1 MQVLALPLLIKIL
14 LEKDDDKDKKKEKEK
29 DKDRKSTDSH
39 HSDGRGRDR
48 DKEYSASSSALTNNN
63 SNSSSSSSSSSS
75 GRVLG
80 GITCSTIVQIFDAE
94 MILLIMQD
102 VIGMTCHGINTSSST
117 SSAAQGGGLERT
129 TSQDR
134 EGRDPSEG
142 IERDTD
148 IERDRDKE
156 RDSKEGSSRIE
167 SEERGGDDL
176 ERGRKRDPLGSDKD
190 SLVGQSDAAS
200 NLKIELLKVN
210 NEAKHFNNFYLLS
223 HSTASIILFFILS
236 ILSYTSSGASNLV

>member
-1 MQVLALPLLIKIL
+1 MPLLIKIL

-39 HSDGRGRDR
+39 HSDGRGRD
-48 DKEYSASSSALTNNN
+48 KEHSTSSSALINSN
-63 SNSSSSSSSSSS
+63 SNSSSSSSSS
-75 GRVLG
+75 GRGLG

-102 VIGMTCHGINTSSST
+102 VIGMTCHGINNSSST
-117 SSAAQGGGLERT
+117 SSAAQGGGGGLERT

-148 IERDRDKE
+148 RERDRE
-156 RDSKEGSSRIE
+156 RERERESKEGSSRIE

-210 NEAKHFNNFYLLS
+210 SVANC
-223 HSTASIILFFILS
+223 
-236 ILSYTSSGASNLV
+236 

>member
-1 MQVLALPLLIKIL
+1 M
-14 LEKDDDKDKKKEKEK
+14 
-29 DKDRKSTDSH
+29 
-39 HSDGRGRDR
+39 
-48 DKEYSASSSALTNNN
+48 
-63 SNSSSSSSSSSS
+63 
-75 GRVLG
+75 
-80 GITCSTIVQIFDAE
+80 TCSTIVQIFDAE

-117 SSAAQGGGLERT
+117 SSAIQGGGLERT

-134 EGRDPSEG
+134 EIRDPPEG
-142 IERDTD
+142 VERDTD
-148 IERDRDKE
+148 RDRDRDRDRDK
-156 RDSKEGSSRIE
+156 DSKEGSSRIE

-210 NEAKHFNNFYLLS
+210 DVTIIYNCHHLS
-223 HSTASIILFFILS
+223 CYRYISI
-236 ILSYTSSGASNLV
+236 

>member
-1 MQVLALPLLIKIL
+1 MPLLIKIL
-14 LEKDDDKDKKKEKEK
+14 LEKDDDKDKKKEK
-29 DKDRKSTDSH
+29 DKDRRSTDSH
-39 HSDGRGRDR
+39 HSDGRGRD
-48 DKEYSASSSALTNNN
+48 KEHSSSSSALINSN

-75 GRVLG
+75 GRGLG

-148 IERDRDKE
+148 RERERDRDRDRDRE

-167 SEERGGDDL
+167 TEERGGDDL

-210 NEAKHFNNFYLLS
+210 YATK
-223 HSTASIILFFILS
+223 
-236 ILSYTSSGASNLV
+236 

>member
-14 LEKDDDKDKKKEKEK
+14 LEKDEDKDKKKEKEIDK

-39 HSDGRGRDR
+39 HSDGRGRD
-48 DKEYSASSSALTNNN
+48 KEYSASSSALTNSN
-63 SNSSSSSSSSSS
+63 SNSSSSSSS
-75 GRVLG
+75 GRGLG

-102 VIGMTCHGINTSSST
+102 VIGMTCHGINNSSST

-142 IERDTD
+142 IERDTER
-148 IERDRDKE
+148 ERDRDRE

-210 NEAKHFNNFYLLS
+210 YVAKYLNNFHLLS
-223 HSTASIILFFILS
+223 S
-236 ILSYTSSGASNLV
+236 